1 MSDEKVR
8 LSLGK
13 KILLL
18 TLAMCVVICA
28 VSLAGTYMALRAGVR
43 KNAEDMGVQLAEQV
57 ITKVP
62 ATRFAQ
68 LISGSGGAEDLRSV
82 REQLELRG
90 DVLLSVLV
98 PRGDQWL
105 LACQMSS
112 EAPSAVPGSEAIV
125 DARLLYEL
133 KNLGNSHGSLEESG
147 VVTVFYPVRQGD
159 GSLAG
164 CVLCEL
170 DMGEA
175 YSAANDRLGK
185 LAVLVALVVLAV
197 MLGYMAMIR
206 SVVVQPIQKLTDA
219 VQAYEGGENKESLRK
234 LELKGSDELH
244 SLADAFRMML
254 VEIDLR
260 GFEERELA
268 VREERVE
275 AELKLTTAINA
286 AMTPKALPEREGE
299 PIFDV
304 RGLSDQSGE
313 LNCDFYDYFLMPD
326 GRLCLVVGSVPS
338 QGVSAALFMVV
349 AKTTLKNQLRT
360 GMPLLDAVTEAN
372 RQLYEVGQGMVV
384 NALVGIL
391 GEKGEFSY
399 VNAGQEQPLL
409 MRAQDRFEWQ
419 QGPVYAPL
427 GQNENVFYRERT
439 IRLAQGDRMF
449 FHTAGLSQI
458 SGEGGERFGSQR
470 LQAMLNLSR
479 SKNLSPQQLLD
490 HMRGEGKAF
499 ARDPRRCG
507 GFSMVAMD
515 YLRRRKELAH
525 CVVDR
530 DRSGAMRVSEF
541 LKEQLAENGFDRR
554 NVAQIVVLADE
565 VFSLCCRRRTE
576 GLVTV
581 ECEVNSD
588 ACEVRLRLKSFFAGA
603 DPLDVRGGTDT
614 QDALDFI
621 RRSTREISFRKG
633 ELQDELTVVIPVELC
648 KE

>member
-1 MSDEKVR
+1 MSNEKVR

-18 TLAMCVVICA
+18 TLGMCVVICA
-28 VSLAGTYMALRAGVR
+28 VSLAGTYMALHAGVR
-43 KNAEDMGVQLAEQV
+43 ENAEDIGVQFAEQTLSCVPPTRFGQLAEDHD
-57 ITKVP
+57 
-62 ATRFAQ
+62 
-68 LISGSGGAEDLRSV
+68 LAEGLSPV
-82 REQLELRG
+82 REQVERQ
-90 DVLLSVLV
+90 DNVLLTLV
-98 PRGDQWL
+98 IPQGEKWL
-105 LACQMSS
+105 VVSRMGTDGTALA
-112 EAPSAVPGSEAIV
+112 PGSEAV
-125 DARLLYEL
+125 LDARLLHEL
-133 KNLGNSHGSLEESG
+133 RNLGSRHGSLEDG
-147 VVTVFYPVRQGD
+147 GLVTVFYPVRQGD
-159 GSLAG
+159 GSLTG
-164 CVLCEL
+164 CILCEL
-170 DMGEA
+170 DMSGEF
-175 YSAANDRLGK
+175 SSVNDKLGK

-206 SVVVQPIQKLTDA
+206 SVVVRPIRKLTDA
-219 VQAYEGGENKESLRK
+219 VQAYEGGENRESLRK

-286 AMTPKALPEREGE
+286 AMTPKELPGREGE
-299 PIFDV
+299 PVFDV

-360 GMPLLDAVTEAN
+360 GMPLLDAVAEAN

-391 GEKGEFSY
+391 SEKGEFSY

-419 QGPVYAPL
+419 QDPVYAPL
-427 GQNENVFYRERT
+427 GQNENVFYREST
-439 IRLAQGDRMF
+439 IQLAQGDRMF

-458 SGEGGERFGSQR
+458 SGEEGEHFGDQR
-470 LQAMLNLSR
+470 LRSVLNLSR

-490 HMRGEGKAF
+490 YMRGEGKAF
-499 ARDPRRCG
+499 ARNPRRCG
-507 GFSMVAMD
+507 GFSLVAMD

-525 CVVDR
+525 CVVER
-530 DRSGAMRVSEF
+530 DRSGAMKVSRF

-554 NVAQIVVLADE
+554 TAAQIVVLADE

-581 ECEVNSD
+581 ECEVGGD
-588 ACEVRLRLKSFFAGA
+588 ASEVTLRLKSFFAGA

-614 QDALDFI
+614 EDALAFI
-621 RRSTREISFRKG
+621 RRSAREISFRKG
-633 ELQDELTVVIPVELC
+633 ELQDDLTVVIPVGICQE
-648 KE
+648 